1 MDWWGT
7 LPSAAELER
16 QFGLFQPADVA
27 AADCCDPQVNGKGHV
42 TCVCARCVAWKQ
54 YVRGELP
61 GGPPWPQYEVFT
73 EEHIRGLA
81 AYIWGR
87 FQPCSTMPSVKVLEA
102 TAYAGSMPTSTKA
115 GESLS
120 FCSHYEQALSEFQPD
135 VVLVSWQPMGQDWTA
150 AIRATPS
157 VAEYILIGEIDDGIC
172 GQPWATWGHH
182 PPGMCWGDSSSS
194 SSSSGEIH
202 GQNEAEAN
210 STDGDA
216 TSPSISAG
224 EKMQGMGTL
233 GKRRRSAERDRRA
246 PFEADNFVRQE
257 LCHLRALQLCRTDE
271 CWLSQRHSHTV
282 SFRRQDQ
289 GRVDEEHWQSIP
301 VQ

>member
-1 MDWWGT
+1 MAR
-7 LPSAAELER
+7 PSSGEQDGLCPSREAGSRSVELSMR
-16 QFGLFQPADVA
+16 LRCTDSGL
-27 AADCCDPQVNGKGHV
+27 
-42 TCVCARCVAWKQ
+42 
-54 YVRGELP
+54 
-61 GGPPWPQYEVFT
+61 
-73 EEHIRGLA
+73 RGLHA
-81 AYIWGR
+81 HLNQSR
-87 FQPCSTMPSVKVLEA
+87 RVTVFLQ
-102 TAYAGSMPTSTKA
+102 
-115 GESLS
+115 S
-120 FCSHYEQALSEFQPD
+120 FEKALSEFQPD

-182 PPGMCWGDSSSS
+182 PPGICWGDSSSS

-233 GKRRRSAERDRRA
+233 GKRRRSAERDWRA